1 MKLLKTIFQNALI
14 LATLVTMGAGA
25 ILVSYADREAV
36 DARKGQGTA
45 LEADEGVP
53 PNLIAATTARRGS
66 GAPREADEGM
76 PPGMAA

>member
-25 ILVSYADREAV
+25 LLVSYADRGAV
-36 DARKGQGTA
+36 DARKGQGAA

-53 PNLIAATTARRGS
+53 PNLIAATTARRS
-66 GAPREADEGM
+66 APREADEGM
-76 PPGMAA
+76 PPGMAS

>member
-25 ILVSYADREAV
+25 ILVSYADRDAV
-36 DARKGQGTA
+36 DARKGSGIA
-45 LEADEGVP
+45 LKADEGVP
-53 PNLIAATTARRGS
+53 HNLIAATTARRGS
-66 GAPREADEGM
+66 SAPREADEGM

>member
-36 DARKGQGTA
+36 DARKGQGIA

-53 PNLIAATTARRGS
+53 PNLIAATNSRRS
-66 GAPREADEGM
+66 APREADEGM
-76 PPGMAA
+76 PPGMAT